1 VQVAV
6 LPLSSELRSYADEVV
21 AELRAAGLRAELD
34 ARDEKVG
41 RKIHDAE
48 VQKVPV
54 MLVIGGREAEARTV
68 SVRRHGG
75 VDMGVKP
82 LGEVVVETV
91 AEARERLLEPAPR

>member
-1 VQVAV
+1 M
-6 LPLSSELRSYADEVV
+6 LPLSSELRAYADEVV

-91 AEARERLLEPAPR
+91 AEARERLLEPSR